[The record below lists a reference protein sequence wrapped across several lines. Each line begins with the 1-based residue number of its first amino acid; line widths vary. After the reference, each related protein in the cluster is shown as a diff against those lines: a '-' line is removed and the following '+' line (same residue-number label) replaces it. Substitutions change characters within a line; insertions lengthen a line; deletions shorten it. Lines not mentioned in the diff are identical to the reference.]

1 MDEPKASGRVTSLQ
15 DHRNL
20 QRRNGGAC
28 LADNDRWVNALKGQN
43 EVLELVARGAALE
56 TSLGRL
62 AAVVE
67 GLFPKAFCTISLL
80 DTNRPVLALVAAPT
94 LPESYK
100 THLET
105 LDVVPGVHPC
115 GTAVSRREPVVI
127 AELCGDP
134 FWAAFE
140 ARARDYGIHACW
152 SQPILGRDGEPL
164 GSVALYN
171 STHFV
176 PADDDCRLLDAICP
190 LARLAIEQH
199 RNAKA
204 LEQADLRFASLA
216 ANIPG
221 VVYQRLVTPDGDIRY
236 TYISDGALDLFGVS
250 PAEVLSD
257 SQALFDC
264 HGAEYRKT
272 FRERLLAASRDL
284 TMWDVEASIV
294 SRDGQHKWTH
304 AIARPEAQPD
314 GSVLWN
320 GIILDSTRI
329 KQANLELAAASRA
342 KSEFLATVSHELRT
356 PLNAII
362 GFSEIMLRE
371 TLGALGNDAYREY
384 AQDIHD
390 SGNHLLKIINEI
402 LDLTRIEAGKV
413 ELDEEVIALD
423 PMIRSC
429 IRLIAGRLE
438 ERALSVVY
446 EPESPG
452 VTLRA
457 DERKLRQILINL
469 LSNAIKFTSDGSSVR
484 VCTRLDPTGEL
495 VLSVSDSGTGI
506 GADDLAKVFD
516 PFFQAQSGLAR
527 GYEGLGLGLPLTKG
541 LVELHKGRI
550 EIDSELDSGTIVTVT
565 FPAER
570 VVT

>member
-1 MDEPKASGRVTSLQ
+1 
-15 DHRNL
+15 
-20 QRRNGGAC
+20 
-28 LADNDRWVNALKGQN
+28 
-43 EVLELVARGAALE
+43 
-56 TSLGRL
+56 
-62 AAVVE
+62 
-67 GLFPKAFCTISLL
+67 
-80 DTNRPVLALVAAPT
+80 
-94 LPESYK
+94 
-100 THLET
+100 
-105 LDVVPGVHPC
+105 
-115 GTAVSRREPVVI
+115 
-127 AELCGDP
+127 
-134 FWAAFE
+134 
-140 ARARDYGIHACW
+140 
-152 SQPILGRDGEPL
+152 
-164 GSVALYN
+164 
-171 STHFV
+171 
-176 PADDDCRLLDAICP
+176 
-190 LARLAIEQH
+190 
-199 RNAKA
+199 
-204 LEQADLRFASLA
+204 
-216 ANIPG
+216 
-221 VVYQRLVTPDGDIRY
+221 
-236 TYISDGALDLFGVS
+236 
-250 PAEVLSD
+250 
-257 SQALFDC
+257 
-264 HGAEYRKT
+264 
-272 FRERLLAASRDL
+272 
-284 TMWDVEASIV
+284 
-294 SRDGQHKWTH
+294 
-304 AIARPEAQPD
+304 PEAQPD